1 MQLETGQA
9 QTLLVTATSIITST
23 KYMSENTTSA
33 WDNVESVETDMI
45 KFEAVGKVV
54 VGVLLSRK
62 MVDTK
67 FGESPVY
74 KIMTPEGEAAFFA
87 SGLLDDKLS
96 SQEGKIVRIEFAESK
111 PSNKGNDAKIFDVKA
126 LPDTEENR
134 TLVGLGETW

>member
-1 MQLETGQA
+1 
-9 QTLLVTATSIITST
+9 
-23 KYMSENTTSA
+23 MSENTKSP
-33 WDNVESVETDMI
+33 WDSVESVETDMI
-45 KFEAVGKVV
+45 KFETVGKVV

-96 SQEGKIVRIEFAESK
+96 NQEGKIVRIEFSETK

-134 TLVGLGETW
+134 VLVGLDAAW